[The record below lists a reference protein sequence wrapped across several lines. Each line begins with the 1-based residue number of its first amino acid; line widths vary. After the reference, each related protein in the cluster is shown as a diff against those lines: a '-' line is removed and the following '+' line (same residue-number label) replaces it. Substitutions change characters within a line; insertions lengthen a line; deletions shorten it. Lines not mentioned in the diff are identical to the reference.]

1 MAGSGSGLRTLAAA
15 ALALAAPLL
24 IGSSG
29 RLANLE
35 SRLLAAHNRERA
47 EVGAPPL
54 RWDPALAADAA
65 AWAGELA
72 ASGAFEH
79 APDDPDAAEPEGENL
94 WMGTSGAFSAEEMVG
109 MWIEEKA
116 HYRPAPIPNA
126 SRTGDFADVGHYTQL
141 VWAETGRVGCALA
154 QGGGDEYLVCR
165 YLQAG
170 NVLGETAF

>member
-1 MAGSGSGLRTLAAA
+1 MGLAGNARLLGAA

-24 IGSSG
+24 AGSTG
-29 RLANLE
+29 RLTNLE

-47 EVGAPPL
+47 EVGVPPL
-54 RWDPALAADAA
+54 RWDSALAADAA

-79 APDDPDAAEPEGENL
+79 APDDPEGAEPEGENL
-94 WMGTSGAFSAEEMVG
+94 WMGTKGAFSAEEMVG

-116 HYRPAPIPNA
+116 HYRPAPIPHS

-141 VWAETGRVGCALA
+141 VWAESGRVGCALA
-154 QGGGDEYLVCR
+154 EGGGDDYLVCR

-170 NVLGETAF
+170 NVVGETAF